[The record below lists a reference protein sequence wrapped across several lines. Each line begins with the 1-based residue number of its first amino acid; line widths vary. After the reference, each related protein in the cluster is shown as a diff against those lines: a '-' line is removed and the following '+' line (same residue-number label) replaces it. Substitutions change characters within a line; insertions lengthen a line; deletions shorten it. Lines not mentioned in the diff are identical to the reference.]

1 MGRLIDT
8 NTFIESERGRLDLDS
23 NIEAREG
30 GSFFM
35 SVVTASELLHG
46 VHRASPRFRES
57 RTATIETWI
66 ARFPLIDIDL
76 PIARDH
82 AKIFADLKSKG
93 EVIGAHDLWLAAT
106 CINRGLRIV
115 TANVKEFSRIP
126 NLEVENWLNDF

>member
-23 NIEAREG
+23 NIESREG
-30 GSFFM
+30 DLFFM

-46 VHRASPRFRES
+46 VHRASSRFRDS

-82 AKIFADLKSKG
+82 AKIFADLKSRG

-106 CINRGLRIV
+106 CINRGLSIV

-126 NLEVENWLNDF
+126 NLQVENWLSDS